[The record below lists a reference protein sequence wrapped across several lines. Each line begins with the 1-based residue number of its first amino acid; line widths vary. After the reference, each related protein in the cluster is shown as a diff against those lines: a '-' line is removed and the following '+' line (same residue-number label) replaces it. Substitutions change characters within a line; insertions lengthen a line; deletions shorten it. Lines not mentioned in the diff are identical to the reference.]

1 MHETPEEVA
10 ALQTLLD
17 ESYARSG
24 EHFRSITTPER
35 RPTAKQLVKYLTGV
49 KHIALATVTRDGE
62 PRVGPVDGWFLHGH
76 FYFGSSTESV
86 RAKHIKRRPAV
97 SFTHVAG
104 DDIAVTM
111 HGKAVE
117 IPRGSEEFKQ
127 IERYSVEVYGQNIW
141 DVHTDAVLWR
151 MDPTGAYAFASDPA
165 SLPE

>member
-1 MHETPEEVA
+1 MHETPGEIA

-17 ESYARSG
+17 ESYDRAG
-24 EHFRSITTPER
+24 EHFRAITTPDK

-49 KHIALATVTRDGE
+49 KHIALATVNKAGE
-62 PRVGPVDGWFLHGH
+62 PLVGPVDGWFLHGH

-86 RAKHIKRRPAV
+86 RAKHIKRQPAV
-97 SFTHVAG
+97 SITHVAG

-127 IERYSVEVYGQNIW
+127 IEAYSVEVYGVNIW
-141 DVHTDAVLWR
+141 DMHADGVLWR
-151 MDPTGAYAFASDPA
+151 MDPARAFAFASH
-165 SLPE
+165 PENYPE